1 MATPP
6 ATPASRRVI
15 PIAVAAQGAP
25 ARTQRLRWVLQGGFF
40 VLFILAPVFD
50 LFRYDLNADHAWL
63 LGMEW
68 RLGLDPR
75 GVEADPAGQHLLA
88 LYRVS

>member
-15 PIAVAAQGAP
+15 PIAAAAQGAP

-50 LFRYDLNADHAWL
+50 LFRYDMVEKHAYL
-63 LGMEW
+63 LTCI
-68 RLGLDPR
+68 
-75 GVEADPAGQHLLA
+75 
-88 LYRVS
+88 